1 MRLSLC
7 LPLAAVLATGCG
19 GSKLAP
25 VSGKITLD
33 NKPLPKARITFQ
45 PMEGG
50 VNPGVGSYGVADA
63 NGEYTLKPVDGKGS
77 GALVGKHR
85 VEISLLKEGTNPEDD
100 RQRTVNLVPPQY
112 NLKST
117 LTFDVKPG
125 STTADGPLTTT

>member
-1 MRLSLC
+1 MRLCLC
-7 LPLAAVLATGCG
+7 LPLAAILATGCG
-19 GSKLAP
+19 GPKLAP
-25 VSGKITLD
+25 VSGKITLE

-50 VNPGVGSYGVADA
+50 VNPGVGSYGEADD

-117 LTFDVKPG
+117 LTFEVKPG
-125 STTADGPLTTT
+125 SNTVDWPLTSK

>member
-7 LPLAAVLATGCG
+7 LPLAAALATGCG
-19 GSKLAP
+19 GSRLAP

-45 PMEGG
+45 PTDGL
-50 VNPGVGSYGVADA
+50 NPGVGSSGVADD
-63 NGEYTLKPVDGKGS
+63 NGEYTLQPVDGKGS

-85 VEISLLKEGTNPEDD
+85 VEISLLKGGTNPEDD

-117 LTFDVKPG
+117 LTFEVKPG
-125 STTADGPLTTT
+125 SNTADWPLTTK